1 MMKQLSERML
11 ELALGM
17 SMMHRQS
24 WHVATLMVILYGS
37 ISRDTFGIFPTDI
50 AVRLG
55 TVSRNMARTEMYVI
69 F

>member
-1 MMKQLSERML
+1 MMKQLSERMV

-24 WHVATLMVILYGS
+24 WHVDALTVILDGS
-37 ISRDTFGIFPTDI
+37 KTRDTFGIFPTDI

-55 TVSRNMARTEMYVI
+55 TVSRYTTRTTMCVI

>member
-1 MMKQLSERML
+1 MMKQLSERMV
-11 ELALGM
+11 ALGM
-17 SMMHRQS
+17 SRTHKQS
-24 WHVATLMVILYGS
+24 WHVDALTVILDGS

-55 TVSRNMARTEMYVI
+55 TVSRNMTRTAMHVI